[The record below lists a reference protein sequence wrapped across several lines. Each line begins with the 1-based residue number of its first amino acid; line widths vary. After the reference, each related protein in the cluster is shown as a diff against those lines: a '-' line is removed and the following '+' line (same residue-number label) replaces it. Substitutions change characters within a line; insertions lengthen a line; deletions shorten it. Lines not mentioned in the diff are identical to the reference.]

1 MTKLVVECCA
11 NSIESAI
18 NGQKGGTNRI
28 ELCTELESGGIT
40 PLHKEITLAKSLL
53 NIPIFVLIRPRKGNF
68 IYTEKEFQQIISD
81 IEFCKK
87 SGCEGVV
94 IGSLNLDGSINKEQ
108 TSEMVRIAR
117 PMEVTFHRA
126 FDESKDIEND
136 LNSIISCGCDRL
148 LTSGKEENVE
158 LGYKNLK
165 KIIQLSEGRIK
176 VMAGSGLSH
185 TNIEKLYNIGIREFH
200 LSGKIKNKDGK
211 IETSEEL
218 IRLAVSKTKT
228 LA

>member
-108 TSEMVRIAR
+108 TSEMVKIAK

-176 VMAGSGLSH
+176 VMAGSGVSH

-200 LSGKIKNKDGK
+200 LSGKIKNNDGK

>member
-53 NIPIFVLIRPRKGNF
+53 NIPVFVLIRPRKGNF

-87 SGCEGVV
+87 TGCEGVV

-108 TSEMVRIAR
+108 TSEMVKIAR

-136 LNSIISCGCDRL
+136 LNCIISCGCDRL
-148 LTSGKEENVE
+148 LTSGKKENVE
-158 LGYKNLK
+158 LGYNNLK

-200 LSGKIKNKDGK
+200 LSGKIKNKEGK

>member
-18 NGQKGGTNRI
+18 KGQKGGTNRI

-53 NIPIFVLIRPRKGNF
+53 NIPVFVLIRPRKGNF

-87 SGCEGVV
+87 TGCEGVV

-108 TSEMVRIAR
+108 TSEMVKIAR

-158 LGYKNLK
+158 LGYKKLK
-165 KIIQLSEGRIK
+165 KIIQLSEGRINI
-176 VMAGSGLSH
+176 MAGSGLSH

-200 LSGKIKNKDGK
+200 LSGKIKNNDGK

>member
-87 SGCEGVV
+87 TGCEGVV
-94 IGSLNLDGSINKEQ
+94 IGSLNLDRSINKEQ
-108 TSEMVRIAR
+108 TSEMVKIAR

-158 LGYKNLK
+158 LGYENLK

-200 LSGKIKNKDGK
+200 LSGKIKNNDGK

>member
-28 ELCTELESGGIT
+28 ELCTELETGGIT
-40 PLHKEITLAKSLL
+40 PLHREITLAKSLL

-87 SGCEGVV
+87 TGCQGVV

-136 LNSIISCGCDRL
+136 LNSIISCRCDRL

-200 LSGKIKNKDGK
+200 LSGKIKNNDGK